1 MLRPVLF
8 AFIIL
13 LSSGLKAQEDI
24 KYERETKISK
34 EEFPAGALEVIHSLL
49 EQSGSIKFYRETN
62 QDGINYEAKLKINK
76 VLYSIEFDSLHKLK
90 DVEALLK
97 WNKTREVPKES
108 IKNSLS
114 EVFAK
119 YKVMR
124 VQKQYIFNN
133 QVNQLVKLPPSQ
145 DILVETN
152 YEIEIEGMV
161 HQGEELWFYELLF
174 DEKGELVKQRTITK
188 VMNDNLIF

>member
-8 AFIIL
+8 VFIIL

-34 EEFPAGALEVIHSLL
+34 EEFPAGALEVIRSLL

-76 VLYSIEFDSLHKLK
+76 VLYSIEFDSFHKLK

-97 WNKTREVPKES
+97 WNKAREVPKES
-108 IKNSLS
+108 INNSLS

-133 QVNQLVKLPPSQ
+133 QVDQLVKLPPSQ
-145 DILVETN
+145 DILVEIN
-152 YEIEIEGMV
+152 YEIEIEGLK
-161 HQGEELWFYELLF
+161 HQGDELRFYELLF